1 MTDSIAAPQP
11 STRNAAPPPEP
22 PPRPPSARS
31 ERFSFTGSTGEYFR
45 IWIVN
50 LFLTILTLG
59 IYSAWAKVRKK
70 RYLFGNT
77 WLAGSNFE
85 YHGRPVAI
93 LKGRLV
99 ALIAFAAY
107 TFAARYSPRYATW
120 FVLALSPAVPWLVV
134 RSFAFNAVNASYR
147 NVRFR
152 FDGTYREA
160 LLALAPIAIIPAVTL
175 VLPTIDP
182 AHPPRGFAGIWFI
195 FVTPLIA
202 AVVYP
207 YVVAKVRLF
216 HANRMRF
223 GTSPFRCDASVGSFY
238 VIYVLAML
246 IFFVLV
252 FILGAVVGVGA
263 VFMPAMAIALAPV
276 GYIASAAILLAFTRS
291 RVANLTF
298 NRTRLEGGVGL
309 ESTLKSSKLARIYGF
324 NLAAITLTAG
334 LAVPWAV
341 IRTLRYRAESLAVL
355 ADDGLEAF
363 VAGVTRDVAAAGE
376 EMGEMFDMD
385 FSL

>member
-1 MTDSIAAPQP
+1 MTDSLAAPQH
-11 STRNAAPPPEP
+11 AQGIPPPP
-22 PPRPPSARS
+22 PSPPRPPAARS
-31 ERFSFTGSTGEYFR
+31 ERFGFTGSAGEYFR

-50 LFLTILTLG
+50 LFLTLVTLG

-70 RYLFGNT
+70 RYLYGNT

-99 ALIAFAAY
+99 ALVAFAAY
-107 TFAARYSPRYATW
+107 TFAARYSPRYATAV
-120 FVLALSPAVPWLVV
+120 VLALSPAVPWLVV
-134 RSFAFNAVNASYR
+134 RSFAFNAVNSSYR
-147 NVRFR
+147 NIRFR

-160 LLALAPIAIIPAVTL
+160 LMALAPIVLIPAVSL
-175 VLPTIDP
+175 AMPRIDP
-182 AHPPRGFAGIWFI
+182 AHPPRSFAGMWFL
-195 FVTPLIA
+195 FVPPLVA

-216 HANRMRF
+216 QANRTRF
-223 GTSPFRCDASVGSFY
+223 GTSAFRCRASVGSFY

-252 FILGAVVGVGA
+252 FALGALAGASA
-263 VFMPAMAIALAPV
+263 VFMPAAIIALAPV
-276 GYIASAAILLAFTRS
+276 GYIVSAAILLAFTRS

-298 NRTRLEGGVGL
+298 NATRLEGGVGL
-309 ESTLKSSKLARIYGF
+309 KSTLSSLRLARIYGF
-324 NLAAITLTAG
+324 NLAAITLTVG

-341 IRTLRYRAESLAVL
+341 IRTVRYRAESLAVL
-355 ADDGLEAF
+355 ADQGLEAF

-376 EMGEMFDMD
+376 EMSEMFDMD